1 MAATV
6 VSVKVTL
13 KGSLLYFVEWK
24 SAAAPVKAVA
34 LFGLVWNCPRQ
45 ALMAGCFKPL
55 PLLPMH
61 RGNRLFLPFP
71 RI

>member
-6 VSVKVTL
+6 VSVKVAL
-13 KGSLLYFVEWK
+13 RGSLLYFVEWK
-24 SAAAPVKAVA
+24 SAATPVKAVA

-45 ALMAGCFKPL
+45 ALTAGCFKPL
-55 PLLPMH
+55 LPIH